1 MSPKKFLR
9 PILVLALAVPMLSV
23 QTVARAGVIGAEE
36 FVSTTDRRVTL
47 DTVTE
52 ALARDEVQLALKRH
66 GVDPALAAERV
77 AALND
82 QELMLLAEDLEELP
96 AGGSLL
102 GTLGIVAIVLIIL
115 ELVGAIDIFKK
126 F

>member
-1 MSPKKFLR
+1 MSYGKRFR
-9 PILVLALAVPMLSV
+9 AICVLSLAVPLVSL
-23 QTVARAGVIGAEE
+23 QTVARAGVISAET
-36 FVSTTDRRVTL
+36 FINTTDRRVTL

-52 ALARDEVQLALKRH
+52 ALAREEVQIALKRH

-96 AGGSLL
+96 AGGLL
-102 GTLGIVAIVLIIL
+102 ATLGVVAIVLLVL
-115 ELVGAIDIFKK
+115 ELVGVIDIFKK
-126 F
+126 I